1 MRSPLIPLSLH
12 QGVATYGTFLG
23 LATPLAAE
31 IAALSGLDWVL
42 LDLEH
47 GAGSESDIGSVV
59 VAAGGY
65 GVPALVRVEAI
76 SRIRIG
82 RALDAGAAGVMVP
95 QVTSAA
101 EVRDIVTYMSYPPS
115 GVRGVA
121 TYNRS
126 AAWGKDLST
135 LASGRNSALIVQIE
149 TLAALENVD
158 EIASI
163 SGVDALFVGPLDLSF
178 TLGIPRDFTHPKF
191 VAATEKVVAAA
202 KAHSKVAGILA
213 ADAAAAIDLR
223 NRGFE
228 FIALGSDSTILAQ
241 AITQSLKEIKEEDQ
255 NR

>member
-1 MRSPLIPLSLH
+1 MRSPLISLAL
-12 QGVATYGTFLG
+12 QKGVATYGTFLG
-23 LATPLAAE
+23 LATPISAE

-65 GVPALVRVEAI
+65 GVPTLVRVEAI

-101 EVRDIVTYMSYPPS
+101 EVREIVSYMSYPPA

-135 LASGRNSALIVQIE
+135 LQSGRNSTLIVQIE

-178 TLGIPRDFTHPKF
+178 ALGIPRDFTHPKF

-202 KAHSKVAGILA
+202 KAHGKVAGILA
-213 ADAAAAIDLR
+213 ADASAAIDLR

-241 AITQSLKEIKEEDQ
+241 AISKSLKEIKEEDQ
-255 NR
+255 RR